1 MERETIEIATPI
13 DHHVVVL
20 KSYITGREQR
30 TLTNLL
36 VKTVKDLNIDT
47 KAQHVKVPEI
57 DINLTDKAED
67 EAWRLIVVSVNGRK
81 DGELIDG
88 QPFSIV
94 DAILN
99 MKLKDYETVKAKI
112 KEIGDDKQFED
123 NKSFLETNTTAS

>member
-1 MERETIEIATPI
+1 MERETIEITTPV
-13 DHHVVVL
+13 DHHAVVL

-30 TLTNLL
+30 QLTNLL
-36 VKTVKDLNIDT
+36 VKTVKDLSIDT
-47 KAQHVKVPEI
+47 KAQNVKVPEI

-67 EAWRLIVVSVNGRK
+67 EAWRLIVVSV
-81 DGELIDG
+81 DGHKEGDVVEG

-112 KEIGDDKQFED
+112 KEIGDDRQFEE
-123 NKSFLETNTTAS
+123 NKSFLETSTAGS